1 MKILLPL
8 ATNERTYIQKM
19 RAMMMF
25 NDSMDHENTYSPPP
39 RESYL
44 RHAVHVCAPS
54 FFGFHRRRR
63 RENWKQNTFPLTPVT
78 FPDSF
83 FALLLGPKSGMQYQ
97 VGSQWQWWWHAAAS
111 AANGFSESAYYM
123 PAIQEIQLS
132 GAILDGVRF
141 ARRAAP
147 LPCHVKHGR
156 GLTFNK

>member
-1 MKILLPL
+1 MRTHILLLPENLISGMRYMYAPL
-8 ATNERTYIQKM
+8 RSSVFTADDDVKIGNRILF
-19 RAMMMF
+19 R
-25 NDSMDHENTYSPPP
+25 S
-39 RESYL
+39 L
-44 RHAVHVCAPS
+44 RLHFQIAFSHC
-54 FFGFHRRRR
+54 
-63 RENWKQNTFPLTPVT
+63 
-78 FPDSF
+78 
-83 FALLLGPKSGMQYQ
+83 KSGMQYQ